1 MHTDLIPEKGVP
13 QLGRYTLED
22 IKQHRTQ
29 EDAWTA
35 IQGKVYN
42 ITPYLKFHP
51 GGVKDLMRCAGRDGT
66 KLFSKF
72 LLKRKRKEGLTN
84 ICSDDTFLGKH
95 GLSFRQVLGW
105 VFSSLKLRTSFFTY
119 THVYIYS

>member
-1 MHTDLIPEKGVP
+1 MICCDNNVSQKGVP

-22 IKQHRTQ
+22 LKEHKTQ

-51 GGVKDLMRCAGRDGT
+51 GGVKDLMRCAGKDGT
-66 KLFSKF
+66 RLFSKLTYF
-72 LLKRKRKEGLTN
+72 HKRN
-84 ICSDDTFLGKH
+84 SV
-95 GLSFRQVLGW
+95 S
-105 VFSSLKLRTSFFTY
+105 
-119 THVYIYS
+119 